1 MNIYQLRALIAQL
14 KKEDD
19 SSNNELIAFYKRKE
33 KEMLVLIQDKINVG
47 LKGGWNE
54 KLSYR
59 NIRHGLSL

>member
-47 LKGGWNE
+47 LKGG
-54 KLSYR
+54 
-59 NIRHGLSL
+59 